1 MWRIKA
7 TAKGRRKHRREQRS
21 PEIGE
26 GWEKVMVVGKV
37 ERREKEVWIAKL
49 TVSFCLYKHLGSTSA
64 PINNTQQISRL
75 DRKGVRV
82 AECWK
87 GVCEHAAESECFDET
102 RACKWKCTTVY
113 VYCANIHILNIL
125 LCTFSLVPCV
135 SSELSAF
142 MACVCCLCIHKA
154 FLWAL
159 SLSRSALSRLLQAI
173 MSVGQLTFSTET
185 EQKKCR
191 VSVVLK
197 LEQESAHVLM
207 FSLPNQQAEREM
219 KQNKT
224 VYSYD
229 SKKGREMNYSAIVVS
244 VFGTQLHSSL
254 LCQEKRGWVCDLST
268 AMVKWV
274 RAPVCDDN
282 DMMCSLV
289 KVDTVPAW
297 EASKC
302 QTLIKSY

>member
-7 TAKGRRKHRREQRS
+7 TAKGRRKHCREQRS

-49 TVSFCLYKHLGSTSA
+49 TVSFCLYKHSGSTSA

-125 LCTFSLVPCV
+125 LCSLVPCV

-142 MACVCCLCIHKA
+142 MACVCCLCIRKA
-154 FLWAL
+154 FSGLCL
-159 SLSRSALSRLLQAI
+159 SAGQRCQGYCRPLRKCTCAYVFFPKSTSRERD
-173 MSVGQLTFSTET
+173 ET
-185 EQKKCR
+185 K
-191 VSVVLK
+191 
-197 LEQESAHVLM
+197 
-207 FSLPNQQAEREM
+207 
-219 KQNKT
+219 
-224 VYSYD
+224 
-229 SKKGREMNYSAIVVS
+229 
-244 VFGTQLHSSL
+244 
-254 LCQEKRGWVCDLST
+254 
-268 AMVKWV
+268 
-274 RAPVCDDN
+274 
-282 DMMCSLV
+282 
-289 KVDTVPAW
+289 
-297 EASKC
+297 
-302 QTLIKSY
+302 